1 MSGEESLAH
10 AERLLEELEDARAK
24 LEETDVPEAAIEL
37 LDRLSE
43 LARQI
48 QGAIDEARRDVDAG
62 T

>member
-1 MSGEESLAH
+1 MSGEESLEH
-10 AERLLEELEDARAK
+10 AERLLEELEGARAK